1 MRKIQTKLLIL
12 SLSSVL
18 GLAVFAAMV
27 IRAAWRDY
35 VGMAGFQQTSLIS
48 QTAYEVARNL
58 TDERQAAYNA
68 ATFLGEGSPSEQL
81 VKYKARIGASE
92 SSLESLRELAGGD
105 QSRFTERFRTGLVQ
119 AIRAET
125 ILNDMRK
132 ELLAA
137 DRPQLQNLDAPLKT
151 KALAV
156 YDQVLNAQAGFLPV
170 LSLETEDAE
179 LVRKI
184 VTQDNVARLQKDV
197 WKLRGLVATA
207 IRTGKVT
214 DTSLAEIKMKL
225 LGIDDHMTRLS
236 ILADP
241 EMTVALKK
249 LFEGNDFKTVLAY
262 AGRLRD
268 LGTKAPDLKELGDLA
283 TYQADV
289 SLPLEQSFSIFS
301 RNVIKGI
308 RGYTEEHFAEARMD
322 LFCLIGASVG
332 AVVAL
337 TLLVAYFARSIA
349 RPLKQ
354 VSDQLGE
361 TARQAH
367 DSVEIIS
374 GSADQLSS
382 DASQQAA
389 ALEEISASMEELSGM
404 TASSLEHMP
413 RLVALSEGATT
424 ATEKGARHV
433 THLNEAMQGIRKST
447 GDVASIL
454 KTIDEI
460 AFQTNIL
467 ALNAAVEA
475 ARAGESGAG
484 FSVVAEEVRALA
496 QRSAQ
501 AARET
506 AGKIEAAVKNAEQ
519 GAELGRLTQTQF
531 SEISQLSGQYR
542 GIVHEL
548 ETAIKQST
556 QGVTQVNEAV
566 ARVDLIT
573 QRTAASAAENAT
585 TSTDMKLR
593 MEGIFQQVRTL
604 ESMVQSKPAKKS
616 KSVARVGKS
625 QKKAKRKTETESA
638 PVVAE
643 ERK

>member
-1 MRKIQTKLLIL
+1 MRKIQTKLFIL

-35 VGMAGFQQTSLIS
+35 IGMAGFQQTSLIS

-68 ATFLGEGSPSEQL
+68 ATFLGEGSPSEQI
-81 VKYKARIGASE
+81 VKYRARISASE
-92 SSLESLRELAGGD
+92 SSLDSLRALAGGD
-105 QSRFTERFRTGLVQ
+105 QSRFTERFRIGLQQ
-119 AIRAET
+119 AIQAEA

-137 DRPQLQNLDAPLKT
+137 DRPQVQNLDSPLKT

-170 LSLETEDAE
+170 LSLETDDAE

-214 DTSLAEIKMKL
+214 DTSLAEIKLKL
-225 LGIDDHMTRLS
+225 LGIDDHVTRLT
-236 ILADP
+236 ILADAD
-241 EMTVALKK
+241 MTVALKK
-249 LFEGNDFKTVLAY
+249 LLEGDDFKTVLAY

-268 LGTKAPDLKELGDLA
+268 AGVKATDLSSLGDLA
-283 TYQADV
+283 TYQTKV
-289 SLPLEQSFSIFS
+289 SAQLEQSFSVFS

-308 RGYTEEHFAEARMD
+308 QNYTEEHFADARLQ
-322 LFCLIGASVG
+322 LFTLIGASAG
-332 AVVAL
+332 AVLAL
-337 TLLVAYFARSIA
+337 AALVAYFSRSIA
-349 RPLKQ
+349 LPLRK
-354 VSDQLGE
+354 VSHELAE
-361 TARQAH
+361 TAGQAQQ
-367 DSVEIIS
+367 SVDVIS
-374 GSADQLSS
+374 ASAGLLSS

-404 TASSLEHMP
+404 TKSSLEHMP
-413 RLVALSEGATT
+413 RLVALSEGATA

-506 AGKIEAAVKNAEQ
+506 AGKIETAVKNAEK

-531 SEISQLSGQYR
+531 SEISQLSSQYR

-556 QGVTQVNEAV
+556 QGVSQVNEAV
-566 ARVDLIT
+566 SRVDLIT
-573 QRTAASAAENAT
+573 QRTAASAGENAT
-585 TSTDMKLR
+585 TSSDMKLR
-593 MEGIFQQVRTL
+593 MEGIFGQVRLL
-604 ESMVQSKPAKKS
+604 ESMVQSSKPAKNK
-616 KSVARVGKS
+616 KPVARPEK
-625 QKKAKRKTETESA
+625 KKARRKTEADAE
-638 PVVAE
+638 PVTSE
-643 ERK
+643 EKQ